1 MLLETPYFVVDL
13 PDDYVVGE
21 ADGIWSAT
29 HDGEF
34 RELTITSM
42 SAPTEAPLDRVLET
56 LADVHRQTLRDDAG
70 ATSMTPLEVLSR
82 QGQRLASFL
91 AEAAQPQLAFCA
103 FVTHE
108 EPVLD
113 QRTLV
118 TLCIYQYGE
127 PGVPPT
133 NEQAFQE
140 LARSIR
146 DTVQVVPQRAA
157 LQRSAAAGE
166 ETDPTRVYPYL
177 VPVGYLEARNHQ
189 GRPPRHLGH
198 DVYVALAEDF
208 DGAARVSYPEDRPG
222 DEDAARIFGA
232 AQQNLVRAVMEG
244 KVPVTGFQTPRGLP
258 ALLFGPEWLAAS
270 CLLLPDLYQLA
281 ARHLGE
287 GPLCAS
293 IPHREAMILFRQE
306 DAAYRR
312 EMQALIDESEAW
324 GRKRLTR
331 DLFAITAAGIEPL
344 TDPRSDPSS

>member
-1 MLLETPYFVVDL
+1 MLLETPYFAVDL
-13 PDDYVVGE
+13 PEDYVVGG
-21 ADGIWSAT
+21 ADGIWTAT

-42 SAPTEAPLDRVLET
+42 SAPAEAPLDKVLET
-56 LADVHRQTLRDDAG
+56 LADVHRRTLRDDAG
-70 ATSMTPLEVLSR
+70 ATSVTPLEVVSR
-82 QGQRLASFL
+82 GGQRLASFL

-103 FVTHE
+103 FATHE
-108 EPVLD
+108 EPLLD

-133 NEQAFQE
+133 NTQAFQE
-140 LARSIR
+140 LARGIV

-157 LQRSAAAGE
+157 VERSAAASE
-166 ETDPTRVYPYL
+166 EIELARVYPYL
-177 VPVGYLEARNHQ
+177 VPAAYLEAGNHQ
-189 GRPPRHLGH
+189 GPPPRHLGH
-198 DVYVALAEDF
+198 AVYVALAEDF
-208 DGAARVSYPEDRPG
+208 DGAARVSYPEDRPD
-222 DEDAARIFGA
+222 DEDGARVFRT

-244 KVPVTGFQTPRGLP
+244 KVPVTGFQAPRGLP

-281 ARHLGE
+281 AQHLGE

-312 EMQALIDESEAW
+312 EMQALIDDSEAW

-331 DLFAITAAGIEPL
+331 ELFSVAPEGITPL
-344 TDPRSDPSS
+344 LVDVD